1 MHYITYIKCCVRVLH
16 CKICNCNPHAVA
28 AAQLKAPTDTSKLKK
43 HIALLCERL
52 GKGGKLII
60 SAENKASNR

>member
-1 MHYITYIKCCVRVLH
+1 MLH
-16 CKICNCNPHAVA
+16 CKISNCNPHLVA